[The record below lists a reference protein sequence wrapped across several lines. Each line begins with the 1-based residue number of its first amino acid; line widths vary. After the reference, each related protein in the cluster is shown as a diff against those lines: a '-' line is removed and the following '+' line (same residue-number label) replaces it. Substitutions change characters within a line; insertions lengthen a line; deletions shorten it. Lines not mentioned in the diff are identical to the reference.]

1 MGYTVKLVLD
11 NGFEK
16 KLVGYDEEEDAK
28 AFLTGFQGGR
38 GFVQGVL
45 ADHISCLDALKLG
58 VELGKGSP
66 AHYEGFVA
74 GKDNEVGK
82 LEVDVE

>member
-16 KLVGYDEEEDAK
+16 KLAYFDEEEDTTAY
-28 AFLTGFQGGR
+28 LEGFRGGR

-45 ADHISCLDALKLG
+45 VDHISCLEALNLG
-58 VELGKGSP
+58 YDLGKGSD
-66 AHYEGFVA
+66 AHYEGFTA

-82 LEVDVE
+82 LEVDVK